1 MKSNCAGPSTRFW
14 LGAACA
20 SWLAGSAQAQPVP
33 PSATPTPAAISP
45 ASPSAPRRGE
55 PVTLNFV
62 NADIDAVAR
71 TMATITGRNVV
82 VDPRVKGTITL
93 ITDRPLPPL
102 TAFNQF
108 TAQLRM
114 QGLAVVE
121 AAGLYKI
128 VPEAEA
134 KLQGGAVSAGVV
146 VGGSN
151 QIVTQIFRLQHES
164 AGNLLPVLRPLI
176 TANNTIAAN
185 AGSNTLVITDYA
197 DNLRRLA
204 ASSPRWTC
212 PTPAT
217 WKSFR

>member
-1 MKSNCAGPSTRFW
+1 MKSNCAGPSTHLW
-14 LGAACA
+14 LVAACA
-20 SWLAGSAQAQPVP
+20 LWLAGFAQAQPVP
-33 PSATPTPAAISP
+33 PAPTPAAAVSP
-45 ASPSAPRRGE
+45 ASPATPRRGE

-108 TAQLRM
+108 TAQLRL

-164 AGNLLPVLRPLI
+164 A
-176 TANNTIAAN
+176 
-185 AGSNTLVITDYA
+185 SNM
-197 DNLRRLA
+197 LA
-204 ASSPRWTC
+204 A
-212 PTPAT
+212 AT
-217 WKSFR
+217 

>member
-1 MKSNCAGPSTRFW
+1 MSPCLRRAGFSVSFDVQDLFDCLFMKPNCAGPSTRFW

-20 SWLAGSAQAQPVP
+20 LWLAGSAQAQPV
-33 PSATPTPAAISP
+33 APAA
-45 ASPSAPRRGE
+45 GE

-71 TMATITGRNVV
+71 TMATLTGRNVV
-82 VDPRVKGTITL
+82 VDPRVKGIITL

-102 TAFNQF
+102 IAFNQF

-114 QGLAVVE
+114 QGLTVVE

-151 QIVTQIFRLQHES
+151 QIVT
-164 AGNLLPVLRPLI
+164 
-176 TANNTIAAN
+176 
-185 AGSNTLVITDYA
+185 
-197 DNLRRLA
+197 
-204 ASSPRWTC
+204 
-212 PTPAT
+212 
-217 WKSFR
+217 